1 MERGGVRGW
10 MKKCPQGRARDGSE
24 DSNVCS
30 APGSWTCGFD
40 PYADAGLTLPSLV
53 TLRRI
58 LFALAVLS
66 VGVLVG
72 FPAIRLLQADPETP
86 PVGPRA
92 PVAPAAVETVQIGAD
107 GPPPADPIDV
117 PDLVDLSNQR
127 VVVAREVDRAVVYV
141 EVELGAGYARGQ
153 TEAGSGIIIS
163 PAGYVLTN
171 AHVVA
176 RATEATVVLPSE
188 KREYRAEV
196 VGTDPTT
203 DIAVLRLFEVGVAED
218 EPLPVASL
226 GDSDELQVGETVL
239 AVGSPFRLRN
249 SFTSGIVSA
258 LGRGGLNAIQNEF
271 AIEDFI
277 QTDAAINPGNSG
289 GALVNLRGQVVGV
302 VTANASE
309 TGFAEGYGF
318 AVPINLARVV
328 AESLIRYGEVRRG
341 YLGVEVF
348 PVTRADA
355 REAGMPDVRGVLVT
369 RVVSGGPAA
378 RAGVQP
384 GDVLLEVGG
393 RAVDEPNQFQSRLA
407 MYSPGQEIDL
417 AVWRGGAERSLGATL
432 TDPRDPSLEDWFA
445 STPASGGPA
454 TGPQEEEVTRTEAPD
469 WGVRFRDL
477 ARDERRRFEE
487 GAFVESIEPGSAAEL
502 DGLPRGTVV
511 VAVENQRVSTAE
523 EARIAL
529 ARLARM
535 DRPAL
540 LRVRRPD
547 GRTAFYDL
555 ASPFVD

>member
-1 MERGGVRGW
+1 MGPGLVL
-10 MKKCPQGRARDGSE
+10 ASAVGSPL
-24 DSNVCS
+24 
-30 APGSWTCGFD
+30 AT
-40 PYADAGLTLPSLV
+40 V
-53 TLRRI
+53 TLRRF
-58 LFALAVLS
+58 LFALAALS
-66 VGVLVG
+66 VGVLLGLPIV
-72 FPAIRLLQADPETP
+72 RLLQPDPP
-86 PVGPRA
+86 PPIEVPLLGPPA
-92 PVAPAAVETVQIGAD
+92 APADVEPVQIGAE
-107 GPPPADPIDV
+107 GPPPAAASDV
-117 PDLVDLSNQR
+117 PDLVDISRQT
-127 VVVAREVDRAVVYV
+127 VVVAREVERAVVYV

-176 RATEATVVLPSE
+176 QATEALVVLPSD
-188 KREYRAEV
+188 KREFRAEV

-203 DIAVLRLFEVGVAED
+203 DIAVLRLFEVGVDDD

-226 GDSDELQVGETVL
+226 GDSDALEVGEFVL
-239 AVGSPFRLRN
+239 AVGSPFRLKN
-249 SFTSGIVSA
+249 TFTSGIVSA
-258 LGRGGLNAIQNEF
+258 LGRGGLNAIPNEF

-289 GALVNLRGQVVGV
+289 GALVNLRGEVVGV

-309 TGFAEGYGF
+309 NGYAAGYGF
-318 AVPINLARVV
+318 AVPMNLARVV

-348 PVTRADA
+348 PVSRADA
-355 REAGMPDVRGVLVT
+355 REAGMGDVRGVLVT

-378 RAGVQP
+378 RAGVRP

-393 RAVDEPNQFQSRLA
+393 RPVDEPNQFQSRLA
-407 MYSPGQEIDL
+407 MFSPGQAVVLD
-417 AVWRGGAERSLGATL
+417 VWRGQDARQLRATL

-445 STPASGGPA
+445 STTPTAPPA
-454 TGPQEEEVTRTEAPD
+454 TRPQEEVARSEAPD

-477 ARDERRRFEE
+477 TRTERRRFES
-487 GAFVESIEPGSAAEL
+487 GAYVETVEPGSAAEL

-511 VAVENQRVSTAE
+511 LEVESQPVATAE
-523 EARIAL
+523 DARVAL

>member
-1 MERGGVRGW
+1 M
-10 MKKCPQGRARDGSE
+10 
-24 DSNVCS
+24 
-30 APGSWTCGFD
+30 
-40 PYADAGLTLPSLV
+40 
-53 TLRRI
+53 TLRRF
-58 LFALAVLS
+58 LFALAALS
-66 VGVLVG
+66 VGVLIG
-72 FPAIRLLQADPETP
+72 FPAVRLLQPDAAPVVAGPTAAPTTP
-86 PVGPRA
+86 PIS
-92 PVAPAAVETVQIGAD
+92 VETVQIGAD
-107 GPPPADPIDV
+107 GPPPATSVDV
-117 PDLVDLSNQR
+117 PDLVDISRQTVL
-127 VVVAREVDRAVVYV
+127 VAREVERAVVYV

-153 TEAGSGIIIS
+153 TEAGSGVIIS

-176 RATEATVVLPSE
+176 RATQALVVLPSD

-196 VGTDPTT
+196 VGRDPTT
-203 DIAVLRLFEVGVAED
+203 DIAVLRLLEVGVQD
-218 EPLPVASL
+218 DDPLPVASL
-226 GDSDELQVGETVL
+226 GDSDALQVGEWVL
-239 AVGSPFRLRN
+239 AVGSPFRLQN

-258 LGRGGLNAIQNEF
+258 LGRGGLNAIQSEF

-289 GALVNLRGQVVGV
+289 GALVNLRGEVVGV

-309 TGFAEGYGF
+309 TGYAQGYGF

-341 YLGVEVF
+341 YLGVEVY

-355 REAGMPDVRGVLVT
+355 REAGMSDVRGVLVT

-378 RAGVQP
+378 QAGVRP

-393 RAVDEPNQFQSRLA
+393 RPVDEPNQFQSRLA
-407 MYSPGQEIDL
+407 MFSPGQQVDL
-417 AVWRGGAERSLGATL
+417 SVWRGGERSLAATL

-445 STPASGGPA
+445 STPTPSTPPPV
-454 TGPQEEEVTRTEAPD
+454 GPQEEEIARSEAPD

-487 GAFVESIEPGSAAEL
+487 GAYVESIEPGSAAEL

-511 VAVENQRVSTAE
+511 IAVEDKRVTTAE
-523 EARIAL
+523 DARVAL

-540 LRVRRPD
+540 LRVRKPD